1 MPVKKKSKDSSPH
14 HLGEALRQ
22 KRESLGISLRTLA
35 TRLDFSPSFISQVEN
50 GLASPSI
57 GSLEKIAAALEMSLA
72 ELFQPSGPHAK
83 PGIVRAGDRQTI
95 RSEWSQAEIESLLS
109 RHDVQ
114 LEPMLVKLASGGSS
128 GKHPHASA
136 REQFAYILA
145 GAVTLTIDGEDQ
157 VLKKGDAVSLAANA
171 AVRWQNHARSAT
183 QILIVAQA
191 IKIPRKQQPAK
202 KQKGS
207 R

>member
-1 MPVKKKSKDSSPH
+1 MPVKKKSKDAPAR
-14 HLGEALRQ
+14 HLGEALRE

-35 TRLDFSPSFISQVEN
+35 ARLDFSPSFISQVEN

-57 GSLEKIAAALEMSLA
+57 GSLEKIAGALEMSLA
-72 ELFQPSGPHAK
+72 ELFRPSGSHTK
-83 PGIVRAGDRQTI
+83 SGIVRSSERPAI

-114 LEPMLVKLASGGSS
+114 LEPMLVKLAPGGSS

-136 REQFAYILA
+136 REQFAYIVA
-145 GAVTLTIDGEDQ
+145 GAVTLTLDGVDQ
-157 VLKKGDAVSLAANA
+157 VLKKGDAVSIPAAA

-183 QILIVAQA
+183 QILIVSQA
-191 IKIPRKQQPAK
+191 VKIFPSGKNSK
-202 KQKGS
+202 
-207 R
+207 